1 MSQFD
6 KLMRRRAFVDKYQQ
20 FRMFNDGQG
29 GFFSGEFDSA
39 KEVVQSVVDEYEA
52 CEHADYV

>member
-1 MSQFD
+1 M
-6 KLMRRRAFVDKYQQ
+6 DKYKQ

-39 KEVVQSVVDEYEA
+39 KEILQSVVDEYEA
-52 CEHADYV
+52 CEHADYVLSNHNLLP

>member
-1 MSQFD
+1 M
-6 KLMRRRAFVDKYQQ
+6 DKYKQ

-39 KEVVQSVVDEYEA
+39 KEILQSVVDEYEA
-52 CEHADYV
+52 CEHADYVTSNHTFYP